1 MDAPGEM
8 AVFVRVVD
16 EGGFSAAARALGLT
30 PSAVSKLVS
39 RLEDR
44 LGARLLNRTTRR
56 LSLTDEGQAYY
67 QRSTHILAEID
78 EAERAVSRL
87 HASPRGRLRVTAA
100 TAFATNQIAPL
111 LPEFLDRYPEVHLE
125 LSVTDRVVDLVEE
138 GFDVGV
144 RTGALGDS
152 SLISRL
158 LAEDH
163 RTICATPAY
172 LERHGAPRTPADLA
186 RHNCITWT
194 GNPGGL
200 NDWPFEGPDGP
211 YTVRVHGNAEVNNGE
226 ALHEMAL
233 AGLGIAHMAEYRVA
247 PDIRMGRLVPLLAH
261 CHRFVRLPIHV
272 VYPHRRHLSPKVRAF
287 VDFLAGKFTPVP
299 PWRMTETPRTT
310 LAAQLY

>member
-16 EGGFSAAARALGLT
+16 EGGFSNAARTLGLS

-56 LSLTDEGQAYY
+56 LSLTDEGEAYY
-67 QRSTHILAEID
+67 HRSSHILDEIE
-78 EAERAVSRL
+78 EAEQAISRS
-87 HASPRGRLRVTAA
+87 HAAPRGRLRVTAA
-100 TAFATNQIAPL
+100 AAFATNQMAPV

-125 LSVTDRVVDLVEE
+125 LSVGDRVVDLVEE

-144 RTGALGDS
+144 RTGALEDS

-172 LERHGAPRTPADLA
+172 LKRHGAPRTPADLA
-186 RHNCITWT
+186 GHNCITWT
-194 GNPGGL
+194 GSHGAL

-211 YTVRVHGNAEVNNGE
+211 YTVRVRGNAAVNNGE

-287 VDFLAGKFTPVP
+287 VDFLTEKFTPVP
-299 PWRMTETPRTT
+299 PWRMT
-310 LAAQLY
+310 

>member
-1 MDAPGEM
+1 MAVDTPGEM

-56 LSLTDEGQAYY
+56 LSLTDEGEAYY
-67 QRSTHILAEID
+67 QRSAHILDEID
-78 EAERAVSRL
+78 EAEQAVTRL
-87 HASPRGRLRVTAA
+87 HAAPRGRLRVTAA
-100 TAFATNQIAPL
+100 AAFATNQIAPL

-125 LSVTDRVVDLVEE
+125 LSVTDRIVDLVEE

-163 RTICATPAY
+163 RTICATPAH
-172 LERHGAPRTPADLA
+172 LERHGAPRTPGDLEH
-186 RHNCITWT
+186 HNCITWT

-200 NDWPFEGPDGP
+200 NDWPFEGPGGP

-233 AGLGIAHMAEYRVA
+233 AGLGLAHMAEYRVA

-287 VDFLAGKFTPVP
+287 VDFLAEKFTPVP
-299 PWRMTETPRTT
+299 PWRLT
-310 LAAQLY
+310 

>member
-1 MDAPGEM
+1 MDAAGEM
-8 AVFVRVVD
+8 AVFVRVVE
-16 EGGFSAAARALGLT
+16 EGGFSNAARTLGLS

-56 LSLTDEGQAYY
+56 LSLTDEGEAYY
-67 QRSTHILAEID
+67 HRSSHILDEIE
-78 EAERAVSRL
+78 EAEQAISRS
-87 HASPRGRLRVTAA
+87 HAAPRGRLRVTAA
-100 TAFATNQIAPL
+100 AAFATNQMAPV

-125 LSVTDRVVDLVEE
+125 LSVGDRVVDLVEE

-144 RTGALGDS
+144 RTGALEDS

-172 LERHGAPRTPADLA
+172 LKRHGAPRAPADLA
-186 RHNCITWT
+186 GHNCITWT
-194 GNPGGL
+194 GGHGAL
-200 NDWPFEGPDGP
+200 NDWPFEGPEGP
-211 YTVRVHGNAEVNNGE
+211 YSVRVRGNAEVNNGE

-287 VDFLAGKFTPVP
+287 VDFLTEKFTPVP
-299 PWRMTETPRTT
+299 PWRMT
-310 LAAQLY
+310 